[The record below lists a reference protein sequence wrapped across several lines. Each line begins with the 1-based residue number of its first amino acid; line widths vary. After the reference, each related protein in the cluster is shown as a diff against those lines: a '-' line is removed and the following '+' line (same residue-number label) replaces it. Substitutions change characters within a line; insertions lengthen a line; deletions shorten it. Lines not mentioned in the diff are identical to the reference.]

1 MGHEDGSNA
10 RVAACIPHPTAAWLS
25 RWSWHGVSS
34 CGWKTALLR
43 RTLGTWSLS
52 SPARSSQWLS
62 RMTGSTTNRPASPMQ
77 WISTM
82 RSTTRLGSWAT
93 RCAGRRYGSGASR
106 SSTRMVPTC
115 MTTVR
120 SARAGADLERPSGG
134 RSGMILQTEAW
145 SSVQPTNDHAQD
157 RRQEVD
163 AIRVTDSAVPPFK
176 RMKLRYAGA
185 CRVCGVALAAGETA
199 VYHRVLKQVEC
210 TTCFGDGSAT
220 SPLNEVVSTSTG
232 VTSQPGA
239 ESLSRNAEP
248 NAMPTA
254 SSERM
259 SELDSG
265 TAGASAR
272 REHERRV
279 AKREDRIRTRH
290 PRLGGLILA
299 VTDEPQSTRAWERG
313 AVGEEKLAR
322 RLDELLARGARVL
335 HDRRIPGTRANIDHI
350 VVGPAGIFVID
361 AKRYK
366 GGPHLRVEGG
376 IFRPRTEKL
385 MVGSRDCSKL
395 VPGVAR
401 QVDL

>member
-1 MGHEDGSNA
+1 M
-10 RVAACIPHPTAAWLS
+10 
-25 RWSWHGVSS
+25 
-34 CGWKTALLR
+34 
-43 RTLGTWSLS
+43 
-52 SPARSSQWLS
+52 
-62 RMTGSTTNRPASPMQ
+62 
-77 WISTM
+77 
-82 RSTTRLGSWAT
+82 
-93 RCAGRRYGSGASR
+93 
-106 SSTRMVPTC
+106 
-115 MTTVR
+115 
-120 SARAGADLERPSGG
+120 
-134 RSGMILQTEAW
+134 
-145 SSVQPTNDHAQD
+145 
-157 RRQEVD
+157 
-163 AIRVTDSAVPPFK
+163 PPFK

-185 CRVCGVALAAGETA
+185 CRVCGGALPAGETA

-232 VTSQPGA
+232 VTSRLGE
-239 ESLSRNAEP
+239 ESLSRNGEP
-248 NAMPTA
+248 DAMPTA
-254 SSERM
+254 SSEQA

-366 GGPHLRVEGG
+366 GRPHLRVEGG

-401 QVDL
+401 QVDLVTAAIQKSDPNSVPVRGMLCFVDADWPLFGGDFTIAAIEVLWPKKIAERVLVSQALTIDQIANLHAMLAAYFPPS